1 MFISGKRLKGLEKS
15 VTDLRDVQYDD
26 IDHAR
31 KRLADEERKA
41 ADLYEQLSGA
51 KRTLLEIQQSLESL
65 KSCRMADLADR
76 EPEKRQLRD
85 FENRTIKRLGEAET
99 RLDHVEI
106 ETKSIGFAMT
116 EAFGA
121 ADENFEDLQDTMSLL
136 AEAILSLIDAAERT
150 PANGNARNKKR

>member
-15 VTDLRDVQYDD
+15 VKDLRNVQYDD

-31 KRLADEERKA
+31 KRLADEERKS

-65 KSCRMADLADR
+65 NSLRLSDLADR

-99 RLDHVEI
+99 RLDHAEI

-150 PANGNARNKKR
+150 STNGNARNKKR